1 MKIGLIGLGRMG
13 YALALNMKES
23 GFEVI
28 ATNRS
33 SDKVDE
39 IIKEGVKG
47 VYSVKDL
54 VDAFEDER
62 RVIWL
67 MVPSGE
73 PVDTMIDDLVPLL
86 NVGDII
92 IDGGNSYYKDTL
104 KRFEKLK
111 PLGIHFVDVGTS
123 GGINGARNGA
133 CLMAGGEWEP
143 VSYIEPIL
151 EKISIEDGYG
161 YFGSPGSG
169 HYVKMIHN
177 GIEYGMMQAIG
188 EGFDILKASEFDMD
202 FELVSKVWSNGSI
215 IEGLLMRLMH
225 EAFKAD
231 GDLSGIIGKVD
242 ASGEADWTLQEAVR
256 LKVSAPVITQSLFA
270 RYKSK
275 DDERFSEKA
284 VAALRNQFGG
294 HKVYKA

>member
-1 MKIGLIGLGRMG
+1 MIEELI
-13 YALALNMKES
+13 
-23 GFEVI
+23 
-28 ATNRS
+28 
-33 SDKVDE
+33 
-39 IIKEGVKG
+39 
-47 VYSVKDL
+47 
-54 VDAFEDER
+54 
-62 RVIWL
+62 
-67 MVPSGE
+67 
-73 PVDTMIDDLVPLL
+73 PLL
-86 NVGDII
+86 NYNDII

-104 KRFEKLK
+104 IRHERLK
-111 PLGIHFVDVGTS
+111 AIGIHFVDVGTS

-133 CLMAGGEWEP
+133 CLMAGGEAEP
-143 VSYIEPIL
+143 VAFVEPVL
-151 EKISIEDGYG
+151 EKISIENGYG
-161 YFGSPGSG
+161 YFGAPGSG

-177 GIEYGMMQAIG
+177 GIEYGMMQAMG
-188 EGFDILKASEFDMD
+188 EGFDILKASEFDLD

-225 EAFKAD
+225 EAFKQD
-231 GDLSGIIGKVD
+231 GNLESIIGKVD

-275 DDERFSEKA
+275 DEERFSEKA

>member
-1 MKIGLIGLGRMG
+1 MKIGLIGLGKMG
-13 YALALNMKES
+13 YSLALNMKDS
-23 GFEVI
+23 GVDVI

-33 SDKVDE
+33 HDKIDE
-39 IIKEGVKG
+39 IIKEGVNG
-47 VYSVKDL
+47 VYSL
-54 VDAFEDER
+54 EALIDAIGDER

-67 MVPSGE
+67 MVPSGK
-73 PVDTMIDDLVPLL
+73 PVDEMIDSLIPLL
-86 NVGDII
+86 KPSDIV
-92 IDGGNSYYKDTL
+92 IDGGNSNYKDTIRRHREL
-104 KRFEKLK
+104 KAK
-111 PLGIHFVDVGTS
+111 GIDYVDVGTS
-123 GGINGARNGA
+123 GGISGARNGA
-133 CLMAGGEWEP
+133 CLMAGGEEEP
-143 VSYIEPIL
+143 VKYIEPLL
-151 EKISIEDGYG
+151 EKISLEDGYG
-161 YFGSPGSG
+161 YFGAPGSG

-177 GIEYGMMQAIG
+177 GIEYGMMQAMG
-188 EGFDILKASEFDMD
+188 EGFDILKASEFDID
-202 FELVSKVWSNGSI
+202 FEKVSKVWSNGSI

-242 ASGEADWTLQEAVR
+242 SSGEADWTLEEAIR

-275 DDERFSEKA
+275 DDIHFSEKS

>member
-1 MKIGLIGLGRMG
+1 MKIGLIGLGKMG
-13 YALALNMKES
+13 YALALNMKDS
-23 GFEVI
+23 GVEVV
-28 ATNRS
+28 AMNRS
-33 SDKVDE
+33 PEKVDE

-47 VYSVKDL
+47 VYSLEAL
-54 VDAFEDER
+54 VEAISDER

-67 MVPSGE
+67 MVPSGK
-73 PVDTMIDDLVPLL
+73 PVDDMIESLIPLL
-86 NVGDII
+86 KPSDII
-92 IDGGNSYYKDTL
+92 IDGGNSNYKDTIRRHREL
-104 KRFEKLK
+104 KSK
-111 PLGIHFVDVGTS
+111 GIDYVDVGTS

-133 CLMAGGEWEP
+133 CLMAGGEEEP
-143 VSYIEPIL
+143 VNYIEPIL

-161 YFGSPGSG
+161 YFGAPGSG

-188 EGFDILKASEFDMD
+188 EGFDILKASEYDID
-202 FELVSKVWSNGSI
+202 FEKVSKVWSNGSI

-225 EAFKAD
+225 EAFRAD
-231 GDLSGIIGKVD
+231 GDLSSIVGKVD
-242 ASGEADWTLQEAVR
+242 SSGEADWTLEEAIR
-256 LKVSAPVITQSLFA
+256 LKVSAPVITQSLFV

-275 DDERFSEKA
+275 DETHFSEKS

>member
-1 MKIGLIGLGRMG
+1 MKIGLIGLGKMG
-13 YALALNMKES
+13 YALALNMKDS
-23 GFEVI
+23 GFDVI

-39 IIKEGVKG
+39 IIKEGVNG
-47 VYSVKDL
+47 VYSIKEMIDS
-54 VDAFEDER
+54 FGDER
-62 RVIWL
+62 RVVWL
-67 MVPSGE
+67 MVPSGN
-73 PVDTMIDDLVPLL
+73 PVDTMIDELVPLL
-86 NVGDII
+86 NSGDII

-104 KRFEKLK
+104 IRFERLK
-111 PLGIHFVDVGTS
+111 ALGIHFVDVGTS

-133 CLMAGGEWEP
+133 CLMAGGESEP
-143 VSYIEPIL
+143 VAYIEPLL

-161 YFGSPGSG
+161 YFGAPGSG

-188 EGFDILKASEFDMD
+188 EGFDILKASAFDLD

-231 GDLSGIIGKVD
+231 GTLSDIVGKVD
-242 ASGEADWTLQEAVR
+242 ASGEADWTLQEAIR